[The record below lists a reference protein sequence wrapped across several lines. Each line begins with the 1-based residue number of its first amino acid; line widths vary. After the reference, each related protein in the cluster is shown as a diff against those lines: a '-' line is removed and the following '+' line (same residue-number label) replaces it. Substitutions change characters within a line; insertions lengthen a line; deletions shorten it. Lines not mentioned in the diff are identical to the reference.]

1 MDAIVD
7 LQVAENKCWSC
18 GQAFSSN
25 TELCSHLHAPENYL
39 IEGKVPWGDDVY
51 LKPFMED
58 DSLLHSL
65 SMDDDDEDEECGT
78 SMERGKCSAGNEV
91 LAESLGNKLSTLPE
105 GNGSDI
111 SARFEQECTIG
122 NTHREDRESLAFETN
137 DSQLKV
143 TRVNAK
149 AIKTVDDNYFG
160 SYSSFGIHREMLGDK
175 VGEFSLDM
183 WSMCS
188 CQISIHLQYVFG

>member
-1 MDAIVD
+1 MDVIVV

-25 TELCSHLHAPENYL
+25 TELCSHLHAVENYL
-39 IEGKVPWGDDVY
+39 IEGKIQWEDDVY

-65 SMDDDDEDEECGT
+65 SMDDDEGDEECGT
-78 SMERGKCSAGNEV
+78 SVQRGQCSEGNGV
-91 LAESLGNKLSTLPE
+91 LAAPPGNKLSTLPE
-105 GNGSDI
+105 GTGSDI
-111 SARFEQECTIG
+111 SAR
-122 NTHREDRESLAFETN
+122 FETN

-143 TRVNAK
+143 ARASVNAR
-149 AIKTVDDNYFG
+149 AIITVDDNYFG

-175 VGEFSLDM
+175 VGELSLVM
-183 WSMCS
+183 WSTCS
-188 CQISIHLQYVFG
+188 CLLSLSIHFQYVVVWSEKTECCE